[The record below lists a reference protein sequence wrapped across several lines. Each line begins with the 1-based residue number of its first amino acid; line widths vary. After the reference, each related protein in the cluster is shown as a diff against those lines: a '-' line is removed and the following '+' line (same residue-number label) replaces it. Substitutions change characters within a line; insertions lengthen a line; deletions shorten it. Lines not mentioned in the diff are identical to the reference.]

1 MKKALSFLLCI
12 FIMLGTLYF
21 PAFAEETS
29 IYITAEDFTKSIG
42 TWLYTKPESD
52 KSGAG
57 VLPYL
62 KSPKPPQ
69 AESAFVS
76 FNLPADGEYYIYAFT
91 RDYSTSAGSRKFKI
105 SINGTEI
112 PRNFGTNG
120 TDGWAWEPGGSM
132 NLKKGPCTIELIDSS
147 RNFGRVMAIVFTTDS
162 AYKGPE
168 TKEDL
173 EKAFSDNHAE
183 VLDQV
188 VIPEIAPEDSAEE
201 ESLYIPE
208 NIPVQDARPQDEIA
222 VNLNS
227 KYLVFN
233 DDSKPFVENG
243 RTLVPFRA
251 IFEALGCTVSWNGDM
266 QTAIGNRDNVSI
278 SLPVGNQLAEVSGE
292 SVYLDQPA
300 VLSNSRVMV
309 PIRFVAESLGAT
321 VGWDAESKTVII
333 SADIPKTT
341 NSNGF
346 LFLPA
351 SFSDLGT
358 WASNASGGGSFDTG
372 VLTGGSG
379 NNPQNTVPAKAY
391 FNVAESGTYKIWVR
405 SKDYATNQPGT
416 RFFNVAVNGTQL
428 APTFGTH
435 GKEGFFWT
443 DGGNVV
449 LNEGTNLL
457 ELLDTADFFGRCD
470 AVIVTKDTSGKEPS
484 SSLDVLQKAFKNV
497 EKTVIENSIKFPSY
511 AKEQSIPVAEA
522 SIENEFLKVEFF
534 TVNTSGGTVIQNR
547 ISYKKDGN
555 TIVTKERTEDFGFIL
570 LATDTAQLKKP
581 LLNRQIFSTA
591 YTDFYGNAKQYYG
604 ANIYRAANVYHLI
617 PNSVTVSDNK
627 AYLGFE
633 TGIADFTVTW
643 SLNGTNSVVE
653 ANAVFKESGSYSIG
667 ITEGGEMP
675 APKITNP
682 SEIIADPGLIS
693 FGTEGI
699 YTTNNGILKGIRTEN
714 TAGISL
720 RGPTGNFRATAFYP
734 VLGTDESYKNAGD
747 SQSFTCSI
755 LSVVQ

>member
-1 MKKALSFLLCI
+1 MKRMFNLLLCV
-12 FIMLGTLYF
+12 FITLGSIYI
-21 PAFAEETS
+21 PVSAEDTS
-29 IYITAEDFTKSIG
+29 LYITAEDFIKSIG
-42 TWLYTKPESD
+42 TWVYTNPESD

-91 RDYSTSAGSRKFKI
+91 RDYSTSSGSRRFKI
-105 SINGTEI
+105 SINNNVI

-120 TDGWAWEPGGSM
+120 TDGWAWEAGGSM
-132 NLKKGPCTIELIDSS
+132 NLKKGTCTIELIDSS
-147 RNFGRVMAIVFTTDS
+147 RNFGRIMAIVLTTDS

-183 VLDQV
+183 VLDHV
-188 VIPEIAPEDSAEE
+188 VIPEPVPDEPVKEE
-201 ESLYIPE
+201 PLYIPE
-208 NIPVQDARPQDEIA
+208 NIPVKDSRPSDDIA
-222 VNLNS
+222 VKLNN

-233 DDSKPFVENG
+233 DDSKPFVENS

-251 IFEALGCTVSWNGDM
+251 IFEALGLSVSWNSDM
-266 QTAIGNRDNVSI
+266 QTAIGIRDNVSI

-300 VLSNSRVMV
+300 VLKNSRVMV
-309 PIRFVAESLGAT
+309 PIRFVAESLGST
-321 VGWDAESKTVII
+321 VGWDAESKTVVIY
-333 SADIPKTT
+333 ADIPKT
-341 NSNGF
+341 SDLSGF
-346 LFLPA
+346 LFLPS

-358 WASNASGGGSFDTG
+358 WASNASGGGSFDSG

-379 NNPQNTVPAKAY
+379 GNPQNTIPAKAY
-391 FNVAESGTYKIWVR
+391 FNVTEKGTYKIWVR

-416 RFFNVAVNGTQL
+416 RFFNVAINGTQL

-443 DGGNVV
+443 DGGNIK

-470 AVIVTKDTSGKEPS
+470 AVVITKDISGKEPS
-484 SSLDVLQKAFKNV
+484 SSLEILQKSFKNV
-497 EKTVIENSIKFPSY
+497 KKAVVENSIKFPSY
-511 AKEQSIPVAEA
+511 ASEQNAPTATE
-522 SIENEFLKVEFF
+522 SIENEHLKVDFY

-547 ISYKKDGN
+547 ISYKKDG
-555 TIVTKERTEDFGFIL
+555 TTVVTKERTEDFGFIL
-570 LATDTAQLKKP
+570 LAADTAQLKKP
-581 LLNRQIFSTA
+581 LLNRQIFSST

-633 TGIADFTVTW
+633 NDIADFTVVW
-643 SLNGTNSVVE
+643 YLNGKNSVVE
-653 ANAVFKESGSYSIG
+653 ATAVFKESGNYSVG
-667 ITEGGEMP
+667 ITEGGEIP
-675 APKITNP
+675 ATKITNP
-682 SEIIADPGLIS
+682 DEIIADPGLIS
-693 FGTEGI
+693 FGTEGLYI
-699 YTTNNGILKGIRTEN
+699 TNSGILKGVRTE
-714 TAGISL
+714 TESGISL
-720 RGPTGNFRATAFYP
+720 RGPGGNFRATAFYP
-734 VLGTDESYKNAGD
+734 VLGTNESYKNAGD
-747 SQSFTCSI
+747 SLSFTCSI
-755 LSVVQ
+755 LSSIQ